1 MWQLRRH
8 AEQREKRSSEITDVH
23 RELIDMIAWKFNMTN
38 EDAVEN
44 ILDTPD
50 GVDVMTNF
58 LSEGGELAIVIVLQ
72 DGPDLKLS

>member
-1 MWQLRRH
+1 
-8 AEQREKRSSEITDVH
+8 
-23 RELIDMIAWKFNMTN
+23 MIAWKFNMTN